1 MPFFYLALH
10 FKRGCGILQ
19 ISPEGGYLRGE
30 VHSMSEEAK
39 KHYHHHD
46 EAHMKAVINRM
57 SRAIGHFESVKRM
70 VENGED
76 CTDVL
81 IQLAAV
87 KSAVNNIG
95 KEILKEH
102 LSHCI
107 VDAVNTGDDEAVKML
122 NTAIDRFMK

>member
-1 MPFFYLALH
+1 
-10 FKRGCGILQ
+10 
-19 ISPEGGYLRGE
+19 
-30 VHSMSEEAK
+30 MSEEIK
-39 KHYHHHD
+39 KHHHHD
-46 EAHMKAVINRM
+46 EAHIKSIVNRM
-57 SRAIGHFESVKRM
+57 SRAIGHLEAVKRM
-70 VENGED
+70 VENDED
-76 CTDVL
+76 CSDVL

-107 VDAVNTGDDEAVKML
+107 VDAVNDGDDEAVKML

>member
-1 MPFFYLALH
+1 
-10 FKRGCGILQ
+10 
-19 ISPEGGYLRGE
+19 
-30 VHSMSEEAK
+30 
-39 KHYHHHD
+39 
-46 EAHMKAVINRM
+46 MKAIVNRM
-57 SRAIGHFESVKRM
+57 SRAIGHFESVKKM
-70 VENGED
+70 VENDED

-95 KEILKEH
+95 REILKEH

-107 VDAVNTGDDEAVKML
+107 VEAVSTGDDEAVAML